1 MALMPRSDAIEAM
14 ESPSSSYITT
24 TARRLGGRQSS
35 ALHTVVRIRKALSG
49 SAFSTG
55 A

>member
-1 MALMPRSDAIEAM
+1 MSRSDAMDAM
-14 ESPSSSYITT
+14 EIPSSSCITT
-24 TARRLGGRQSS
+24 TARRRGGKWSS

-49 SAFSTG
+49 SACSTG